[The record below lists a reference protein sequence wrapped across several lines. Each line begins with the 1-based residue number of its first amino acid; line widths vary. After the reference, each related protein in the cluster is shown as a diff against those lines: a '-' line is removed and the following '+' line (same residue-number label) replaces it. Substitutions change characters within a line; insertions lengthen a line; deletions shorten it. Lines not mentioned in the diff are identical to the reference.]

1 MKTARRIF
9 LGFFEIL
16 LSKFLKDSRIRR
28 GCLEDCTNNKDI
40 LRFQFDD
47 LSRNV
52 RGFNEDI
59 TNFEVLNYRSFFE
72 DPRIHPRFS
81 ED

>member
-1 MKTARRIF
+1 MFSKKKTQHEIF
-9 LGFFEIL
+9 QTFSGMFQKLNEDSKENILGFFEIL

-47 LSRNV
+47 LSRNF
-52 RGFNEDI
+52 RGFEDS
-59 TNFEVLNYRSFFE
+59 T
-72 DPRIHPRFS
+72 RI
-81 ED
+81 